1 MITVKMKL
9 RAIMGRPKGSKGESR
24 LPSLSLTSREILE
37 AYAVRNGLTGG
48 QKNVAQKHSEKSRML
63 NLTKNLFPEQ
73 LNFINDKSKRK
84 AAICSRRSGKSYAAG
99 RYLIKECLEADGTMC
114 VYIARTREA
123 AKRIL
128 WSSLKEANQR
138 FRLGIKFNNA
148 DLVAT
153 FPNGSQVMFTGANDA
168 SDVDKLRGAAFS
180 LAVLD
185 EAAFFNINL
194 KELVNEV
201 LTPALLDRDGS
212 LVMIS
217 TPNSSCYGFFYD
229 VTEKGFYNFSVHRW
243 TVKNNPYMQ
252 HAVRAIQKDIDN
264 GILNPSDPSYKRE
277 YLGVWVRDNQE
288 IVYNYSQDNLF
299 EDRPVSDEW
308 EYVLGIDLGYHD
320 ATAFVVVAWTPDY
333 PSLYVIDEYKQSKM
347 LTSEVEE
354 KIHRFMCDYDFTA
367 IVMDTG
373 GGASKMVMETF
384 KQRTGLP
391 IKPAHKSGD
400 KVGMIKLM
408 NSELKACNIKVKR
421 GMELLTE
428 WDKLQY
434 NKAGTAEDRRFDNHL
449 SDACFYAWQE
459 SRHYLYEELGYEPEK
474 GSKEYFRR
482 LEDEMEQKL
491 LEEEHEEHYDS
502 EVWGIGYSDADLYN

>member
-1 MITVKMKL
+1 
-9 RAIMGRPKGSKGESR
+9 MG
-24 LPSLSLTSREILE
+24 LPELTLTDREIYE
-37 AYAVRNGLTGG
+37 ALAVRLKATS
-48 QKNVAQKHSEKSRML
+48 KSSKAQKEQRKSLAL
-63 NLTKNLFPEQ
+63 NLSQTLFREQ
-73 LNFINDKSKRK
+73 LDFIDDESKRK

-99 RYLIKECLEADGTMC
+99 RYLIKEAMEDAGTTC

-128 WSSLKEANQR
+128 WSSLKEANQK

-148 DLVAT
+148 DLIAV
-153 FPNGSQVMFTGANDA
+153 FPNESKIMFTGANDA

-185 EAAFFNINL
+185 EAAFFNIDL

-217 TPNSSCYGFFYD
+217 TPNSACHGFFYD
-229 VTEKGFYNFSVHRW
+229 ITEKGAYNFSIHRW

-264 GILNPSDPSYKRE
+264 GILDPSDPSYKRE
-277 YLGVWVRDNQE
+277 YLGIWVRDDQE
-288 IVYNYSQDNLF
+288 IVYNYSKNNLF

-320 ATAFVVVAWTPDY
+320 ATAFCVVAWSPDY
-333 PSLYVIDEYKQSKM
+333 PSLYVIDEFKQSRM
-347 LTSEVEE
+347 LTSEVED
-354 KIHRFMCDYDFTA
+354 KIHRFMKDYNFTS
-367 IVMDTG
+367 IVMDSG
-373 GGASKMVMETF
+373 GGASKMLLETF
-384 KQRTGLP
+384 KQRSGIPL
-391 IKPAHKSGD
+391 KAAHKSGD
-400 KVGMIKLM
+400 KVGMIKIM
-408 NSELKACNIKVKR
+408 NSDLKACNVKVKR
-421 GMELLTE
+421 GMELLIE

-434 NKAGTAEDRRFDNHL
+434 NKSGTAEDKRFDNHL

-459 SRHYLYEELGYEPEK
+459 SRHFLYEEKEMPVIP
-474 GSKEYFRR
+474 GSPEYFRR
-482 LEDEMEQKL
+482 LEEDMEQKL
-491 LEEEHEEHYDS
+491 LERDEQEQYDPD
-502 EVWGIGYSDADLYN
+502 VWGIGYSEADLYN

>member
-1 MITVKMKL
+1 MALPEIT
-9 RAIMGRPKGSKGESR
+9 
-24 LPSLSLTSREILE
+24 LTDREIYE
-37 AYAVRNGLTGG
+37 ALAVRTDTS
-48 QKNVAQKHSEKSRML
+48 KIASKAQKQQRRSHAL
-63 NLTKNLFPEQ
+63 NLSKTLFKQ
-73 LNFINDKSKRK
+73 QVDFIQDESKRK

-99 RYLIKECLEADGTMC
+99 RYLIKEALEDEGTTC

-148 DLVAT
+148 DLIAV
-153 FPNGSQVMFTGANDA
+153 FPNRSIIMFTGANDA

-201 LTPALLDRDGS
+201 LAPALLDRDGS

-217 TPNSSCYGFFYD
+217 TPNSACHGFFYD
-229 VTEKGFYNFSVHRW
+229 ITEKGAYNFSVHRW
-243 TVKNNPYMQ
+243 TVKDNPYMQ

-264 GILNPSDPSYKRE
+264 GILDPSDPSYKRE
-277 YLGVWVRDNQE
+277 YLGIWVRDDQE

-299 EDRPVSDEW
+299 ENRPVSDEW

-320 ATAFVVVAWTPDY
+320 ATAFCVVAWSPDY
-333 PSLYVIDEYKQSKM
+333 PSLYVIDEYKQSRM

-354 KIHRFMCDYDFTA
+354 KIHRFMKDYNFTS
-367 IVMDTG
+367 IVMDSG
-373 GGASKMVMETF
+373 GGASKMLLETF
-384 KQRTGLP
+384 KQRSGIP
-391 IKPAHKSGD
+391 VKPAHKSGD
-400 KVGMIKLM
+400 KVGMIKIM
-408 NSELKACNIKVKR
+408 NSDLKACNVKVKR
-421 GMELLTE
+421 GMELLKE

-434 NKAGTAEDRRFDNHL
+434 NKAGTAEDKRFDNHL

-459 SRHYLYEELGYEPEK
+459 SRHFLYEEKEMPVIP
-474 GSKEYFRR
+474 GSKEYYRR
-482 LEDEMEQKL
+482 LEEEMEQKL
-491 LEEEHEEHYDS
+491 LERDEQEQYDPD
-502 EVWGIGYSDADLYN
+502 VWGAGYSEADLYSH

>member
-1 MITVKMKL
+1 MALPEIT
-9 RAIMGRPKGSKGESR
+9 
-24 LPSLSLTSREILE
+24 LTDREIYE
-37 AYAVRNGLTGG
+37 ALAVRTDTS
-48 QKNVAQKHSEKSRML
+48 KIASKAQKQQRRSHAL
-63 NLTKNLFPEQ
+63 NLSKTLFRQ
-73 LNFINDKSKRK
+73 QVDFIEDGAKRK

-99 RYLIKECLEADGTMC
+99 RYLIKEALEDEGSTC

-148 DLVAT
+148 DLIAV
-153 FPNGSQVMFTGANDA
+153 FPNRSKIMFTGANDA

-201 LTPALLDRDGS
+201 LAPALLDRDGS

-217 TPNSSCYGFFYD
+217 TPNSACHGFFYD
-229 VTEKGFYNFSVHRW
+229 ITEKGAYNFSVHRW
-243 TVKNNPYMQ
+243 TVKDNPYMQ
-252 HAVRAIQKDIDN
+252 HAVRAIQKDIDD
-264 GILNPSDPSYKRE
+264 GILDPTDPSYKRE
-277 YLGVWVRDNQE
+277 YLGIWVRDDQE

-299 EDRPVSDEW
+299 ENRPVSDEW

-320 ATAFVVVAWTPDY
+320 ATAFCVVAWSPDY
-333 PSLYVIDEYKQSKM
+333 PSLYVIDEFKQSKM
-347 LTSEVEE
+347 LTSEVED
-354 KIHRFMCDYDFTA
+354 KIHRFMKDYNFTS
-367 IVMDTG
+367 IVMDSG
-373 GGASKMVMETF
+373 GGASKMLLETF
-384 KQRTGLP
+384 KQRSGIPL
-391 IKPAHKSGD
+391 KPAHKSGD
-400 KVGMIKLM
+400 KVGMIKIM
-408 NSELKACNIKVKR
+408 NSDLKACNVKIKR

-434 NKAGTAEDRRFDNHL
+434 NKSGTAEDKRFDNHL

-459 SRHYLYEELGYEPEK
+459 SRHFLYEEKEMPVIP
-474 GSKEYFRR
+474 GSKEYYRR
-482 LEDEMEQKL
+482 LEEEMEQKL
-491 LEEEHEEHYDS
+491 LERDEQEQYDPD
-502 EVWGIGYSDADLYN
+502 VWGTGYSEADLYSH

>member
-1 MITVKMKL
+1 MALPEIT
-9 RAIMGRPKGSKGESR
+9 
-24 LPSLSLTSREILE
+24 LTDREIYE
-37 AYAVRNGLTGG
+37 ALAVRTDTS
-48 QKNVAQKHSEKSRML
+48 KIASKAQKQQRRSHAL
-63 NLTKNLFPEQ
+63 NLSKTLFKQ
-73 LNFINDKSKRK
+73 QVDFIQDESKRK

-99 RYLIKECLEADGTMC
+99 RYLIKEALEDEGTTC

-148 DLVAT
+148 DLIAV
-153 FPNGSQVMFTGANDA
+153 FPNRSKIMFTGANDA

-201 LTPALLDRDGS
+201 LAPALLDRDGS

-217 TPNSSCYGFFYD
+217 TPNSACHGFFYD
-229 VTEKGFYNFSVHRW
+229 ITEKGAYNFSVHRW
-243 TVKNNPYMQ
+243 TVKDNPYMQ

-264 GILNPSDPSYKRE
+264 GILDPSDPSYKRE
-277 YLGVWVRDNQE
+277 YLGIWVRDDQE

-299 EDRPVSDEW
+299 ENRPVSDEW

-320 ATAFVVVAWTPDY
+320 ATAFCVVAWSPDY
-333 PSLYVIDEYKQSKM
+333 PSLYVIDEYKQSRM

-354 KIHRFMCDYDFTA
+354 KIHRFMKDYNFTS
-367 IVMDTG
+367 IVMDSG
-373 GGASKMVMETF
+373 GGASKMLLETF
-384 KQRTGLP
+384 KQRSGIP
-391 IKPAHKSGD
+391 VKPAHKSGD
-400 KVGMIKLM
+400 KVGMIKIM
-408 NSELKACNIKVKR
+408 NSDLKACNVKVKR
-421 GMELLTE
+421 GMELLVE

-434 NKAGTAEDRRFDNHL
+434 NKAGTAEDKRFDNHL

-459 SRHYLYEELGYEPEK
+459 SRHFLYEDKEMPVIP
-474 GSKEYFRR
+474 GSKEYYRR
-482 LEDEMEQKL
+482 LEEEMEQKL
-491 LEEEHEEHYDS
+491 LERDEQEQYDPD
-502 EVWGIGYSDADLYN
+502 VWGTGYSEADLYSH

>member
-1 MITVKMKL
+1 VALPEIT
-9 RAIMGRPKGSKGESR
+9 
-24 LPSLSLTSREILE
+24 LTDREIYE
-37 AYAVRNGLTGG
+37 ALAVRTDTS
-48 QKNVAQKHSEKSRML
+48 KIASKAQKQQRRSHAL
-63 NLTKNLFPEQ
+63 NLSKTLFRQ
-73 LNFINDKSKRK
+73 QVDFIEDGAKRK

-99 RYLIKECLEADGTMC
+99 RYLIKEALEDEGSTC

-148 DLVAT
+148 DLIAV
-153 FPNGSQVMFTGANDA
+153 FPNRSKIMFTGANDA

-201 LTPALLDRDGS
+201 LAPALLDRDGS

-217 TPNSSCYGFFYD
+217 TPNSACHGFFYD
-229 VTEKGFYNFSVHRW
+229 ITEKGAYNFSVHRW
-243 TVKNNPYMQ
+243 TVKDNPYMQ
-252 HAVRAIQKDIDN
+252 HAVRAIQKDIDD
-264 GILNPSDPSYKRE
+264 GILDPTDPSYKRE
-277 YLGVWVRDNQE
+277 YLGIWVRDDQE

-299 EDRPVSDEW
+299 ENRPVSDEW

-320 ATAFVVVAWTPDY
+320 ATAFCVVAWSPDY
-333 PSLYVIDEYKQSKM
+333 PSLYVIDEFKQSKM
-347 LTSEVEE
+347 LTSEVED
-354 KIHRFMCDYDFTA
+354 KIHRFMKDYNFTS
-367 IVMDTG
+367 IVMDSG
-373 GGASKMVMETF
+373 GGASKMLLETF
-384 KQRTGLP
+384 KQRSGIPL
-391 IKPAHKSGD
+391 KPAHKSGD
-400 KVGMIKLM
+400 KVGMIKIM
-408 NSELKACNIKVKR
+408 NSDLKACNVKIKR

-434 NKAGTAEDRRFDNHL
+434 NKSGTAEDKRFDNHL

-459 SRHYLYEELGYEPEK
+459 SRHFLYEEKEMPVIP
-474 GSKEYFRR
+474 GSKEYYRR
-482 LEDEMEQKL
+482 LEEEMEQKL
-491 LEEEHEEHYDS
+491 LERDEQEQYDPD
-502 EVWGIGYSDADLYN
+502 VWGTGYSEADLYSH

>member
-1 MITVKMKL
+1 MALPEIT
-9 RAIMGRPKGSKGESR
+9 
-24 LPSLSLTSREILE
+24 LTDREIYE
-37 AYAVRNGLTGG
+37 ALAVRTDTS
-48 QKNVAQKHSEKSRML
+48 KIASKAQKQQRRSHAL
-63 NLTKNLFPEQ
+63 NLSKTLFKQ
-73 LNFINDKSKRK
+73 QVDFIQDESKRK

-99 RYLIKECLEADGTMC
+99 RYLIKEALEDEGTTC

-148 DLVAT
+148 DLIAV
-153 FPNGSQVMFTGANDA
+153 FPNRSKIMFTGANDA

-201 LTPALLDRDGS
+201 LAPALLDRDGS

-217 TPNSSCYGFFYD
+217 TPNSACHGFFYD
-229 VTEKGFYNFSVHRW
+229 ITEKGAYNFSVHRW
-243 TVKNNPYMQ
+243 TVKDNPYMQ

-264 GILNPSDPSYKRE
+264 GILDPSDPSYKRE
-277 YLGVWVRDNQE
+277 YLGIWVRDDQE

-299 EDRPVSDEW
+299 ENRPVSDEW

-320 ATAFVVVAWTPDY
+320 ATAFCVVAWSPDY
-333 PSLYVIDEYKQSKM
+333 PSLYVIDEYKQSRM

-354 KIHRFMCDYDFTA
+354 KIHRFMKDYNFTS
-367 IVMDTG
+367 IVMDSG
-373 GGASKMVMETF
+373 GGASKMLLETF
-384 KQRTGLP
+384 KQRSGIP
-391 IKPAHKSGD
+391 VKPAHKSGD
-400 KVGMIKLM
+400 KVGMIKIM
-408 NSELKACNIKVKR
+408 NSDLKACNVKVKR
-421 GMELLTE
+421 GMELLKE

-434 NKAGTAEDRRFDNHL
+434 NKAGTAEDKRFDNHL

-459 SRHYLYEELGYEPEK
+459 SRHFLYEEKEMPVIP
-474 GSKEYFRR
+474 GSKEYYRR
-482 LEDEMEQKL
+482 LEEEMEQKL
-491 LEEEHEEHYDS
+491 LERDEQEQYDPD
-502 EVWGIGYSDADLYN
+502 VWGAGYSEADLYSH